1 MVKFR
6 FILIVIF
13 GCLCLSACQWPR
25 IYLNTT
31 SGYVSYDRNARKLEI
46 IWESTTRLSGDSARL
61 IIPDVEE
68 GVIAK

>member
-1 MVKFR
+1 MSSFKY
-6 FILIVIF
+6 LIVIIIL
-13 GCLCLSACQWPR
+13 GLCLSACQWPR
-25 IYLNTT
+25 IYLNST